1 MANLENRFM
10 KRSEAMNN
18 SNVTRKSTLE
28 CLILGHYDLG
38 FDFHEGLL
46 RAKGINSP
54 DYRNLRMDFITL
66 DDRKLPYLDVLNQLT
81 GQRLHWTEMT
91 QVAPV
96 YLTSFLRHF
105 GINAE
110 FASFFHSKRDELNDL
125 LSQKPKVV
133 AVTTTLYLTPLVA
146 KEVVKFIRER
156 SPESY
161 IVVGGPLIDNLAYHL
176 EDADFRLIL
185 EEIGGDIYVQQ
196 RQGEQTLVNL
206 LMRLRESDGPGKV
219 KNCYVKWQGQFVFTG
234 EETEFSLT
242 PINWDNYKNKDLGAT
257 LQTRTALSC
266 PFRCTFCDYPI
277 RAGKWVPQ
285 EIAAVEKELSQIQE
299 RSGVRNLVFIDDT
312 FNVPVDRFKQ
322 ILRMMIRNQFTFRW
336 YSYLRCNIM
345 DEELCELMSES
356 NCGGVF
362 LGIESGDQGVLK
374 VMKKATTPDQYL
386 KGMKLLKASG
396 IMTFASLIIGF
407 PGETQQS
414 VENTIQLLQDAQP
427 TFFRGEIW
435 YNNSR
440 APIYKSKDVHGID
453 GLGYKWRH
461 NTMDWEQGCEMVL
474 KLFSEVTNSTWLPM
488 YDFDFWIL
496 PYLEGKGISLEQ
508 VKKFVIACN
517 DLLSLEVGAPRRTGS
532 IDRASAEHSLRQIC
546 REIQPNYLRSGAAL

>member
-1 MANLENRFM
+1 
-10 KRSEAMNN
+10 
-18 SNVTRKSTLE
+18 
-28 CLILGHYDLG
+28 LGHYDLG

-46 RAKGINSP
+46 RAKGANSP

-66 DDRKLPYLDVLNQLT
+66 DDRKLPYLDVLNNLT
-81 GQRLHWTEMT
+81 GQQLHWTEMT

-110 FASFFHSKRDELNDL
+110 FSGFFHSKRGELNDL

-146 KEVVKFIRER
+146 KEAVKFVRER
-156 SPESY
+156 SPDSC
-161 IVVGGPLIDNLAYHL
+161 IVVGGPLIDNLSYHL
-176 EDADFRLIL
+176 EEADFRLIL
-185 EEIGGDIYVQQ
+185 EEIGGDVYVQQ

-206 LMRLRESDGPGKV
+206 LMRLRENDDLRKV
-219 KNCYVKWQGQFVFTG
+219 KNCYIKWQGQFVFTG
-234 EETEFSLT
+234 AETEFSLT
-242 PINWDNYKNKDLGAT
+242 PINWDNYKEKDLGAT

-285 EIAAVEKELSQIQE
+285 EIDSVEKELRQIQE
-299 RSGVRNLVFIDDT
+299 RSGVHNLVFIDDT

-322 ILRMMIRNQFTFRW
+322 ILRMMIRNEFTFRW

-345 DEELCELMSES
+345 DEELCELMSKS
-356 NCGGVF
+356 NCAGVF

-374 VMKKATTPDQYL
+374 VMKKATSPDQYL
-386 KGMKLLKASG
+386 RGMKLLRANG

-407 PGETQQS
+407 PGETEQS
-414 VENTIQLLQDAQP
+414 VNNTIQLLQDAQP

-435 YNNSR
+435 YNNPR
-440 APIYKSKDVHGID
+440 APIYKSKDIHGID

-461 NTMDWEQGCEMVL
+461 NTMDWGQGCEMMA
-474 KLFSEVTNSTWLPM
+474 KLFGQVTNSTWLPM

-496 PYLEGKGISLEQ
+496 PYLEGKG
-508 VKKFVIACN
+508 
-517 DLLSLEVGAPRRTGS
+517 
-532 IDRASAEHSLRQIC
+532 
-546 REIQPNYLRSGAAL
+546 